1 MMQEAIVWGPLL
13 IKYNWI
19 AMAFSALAAYIA
31 MKYWLK
37 EKRDLSKPI
46 LEDITNVF
54 LWAFL
59 IWKFSV
65 IIFNP
70 VAVLNNPSYILYF
83 TGGERGILL
92 SAIVVLIFVSI
103 QSYKRRITFWMYA
116 AVLGAGLL
124 SYKIFYSLFQ
134 LIFNDPIPS
143 SFLYDLSQI
152 ILASVLLIWM
162 YSRKEHFEKPQ
173 EINQLI
179 LWFSIGQILSGFFKS
194 FSVVVFLGLSSEQLV
209 YLASALCC
217 LTIHNV
223 RTKES
228 LNES

>member
-1 MMQEAIVWGPLL
+1 MQEAIVWGPLI

-37 EKRDLSKPI
+37 GKSDFSKPI
-46 LEDITNVF
+46 LNDITNVL

-70 VAVLNNPSYILYF
+70 VTVLNNPYYILYF

-92 SAIVVLIFVSI
+92 SAIVVLIFLSI
-103 QSYKRRITFWMYA
+103 QSSKRRITFWVYTTVL
-116 AVLGAGLL
+116 AVGLL
-124 SYKIFYSLFQ
+124 SYIMFYSMFQ
-134 LIFNDPIPS
+134 LIFNNPTTS
-143 SFLYDLSQI
+143 SFLFDLSQI
-152 ILASVLLIWM
+152 VLAIVLLVWM
-162 YSRKEHFEKPQ
+162 YCRKKGFEKPQ

-179 LWFSIGQILSGFFKS
+179 LWFSIGQILSYFFKS

-209 YLASALCC
+209 FLAVALCC
-217 LTIHNV
+217 LIIHNFIK
-223 RTKES
+223 KES
-228 LNES
+228 FNES